1 MKDTTYQQRIDVE
14 KLLHDIEYTRGLY
27 QPLSSEELS
36 ELPPILKNAVLDA
49 RESDRYNNEW

>member
-27 QPLSSEELS
+27 QPLSSDELN
-36 ELPPILKNAVLDA
+36 ELPPVLRNAVLDA
-49 RESDRYNNEW
+49 RERDGYNNGW